1 VEKLYKN
8 YVSHFILMLVFVC
21 KDLNLYKKIWIFEFV
36 LYNKIQT
43 KLKTKFKQKYSKPNL
58 SNEIEHNI

>member
-21 KDLNLYKKIWIFEFV
+21 KDLNLYKKYGFLNLSCI
-36 LYNKIQT
+36 
-43 KLKTKFKQKYSKPNL
+43 TKFKQN
-58 SNEIEHNI
+58 